1 VKKRDH
7 NIYLRDKQNLEAR
20 LERKQF
26 EDQPET
32 MFKESNV
39 VYEIAE
45 RTRAIGHGGIG
56 AIHKLVCR
64 LGLDDAINRNISLLK
79 YHVPYWESDH
89 VLNIAYNVL
98 SGGTCLEDIERL
110 RNDETYMN
118 GLAAERIPD
127 PTTAGDFLRRFD
139 EDWIFGLQEVINEV
153 RQKVW
158 GLQGPSFRKEAVID
172 VDGTIAA
179 TTGECKKGW
188 RSRTT
193 ASGATRR

>member
-1 VKKRDH
+1 MKKRDH

-45 RTRAIGHGGIG
+45 RTRAIGHGAIG

-79 YHVPYWESDH
+79 YHVPTGSR
-89 VLNIAYNVL
+89 I
-98 SGGTCLEDIERL
+98 TC
-110 RNDETYMN
+110 
-118 GLAAERIPD
+118 
-127 PTTAGDFLRRFD
+127 
-139 EDWIFGLQEVINEV
+139 
-153 RQKVW
+153 
-158 GLQGPSFRKEAVID
+158 
-172 VDGTIAA
+172 
-179 TTGECKKGW
+179 
-188 RSRTT
+188 
-193 ASGATRR
+193 